1 MFVRAGATRE
11 WHSRYIGIVVI
22 FYNYTCVK
30 VAAFQDIWLNV
41 CISTLLLHVCDLALS
56 LTLVNLIHSGLVQ
69 K

>member
-1 MFVRAGATRE
+1 MFVCAGANGKR
-11 WHSRYIGIVVI
+11 HGRNIGTTVI